1 MENINVAIC
10 VKRRKKIKRISKKYR
25 EVRKSQ
31 YNNCDMII
39 KQFFNCDVRINQFF
53 NYDLINY
60 AIQLYNIKSPY
71 FRQTE

>member
-39 KQFFNCDVRINQFF
+39 K
-53 NYDLINY
+53 
-60 AIQLYNIKSPY
+60 
-71 FRQTE
+71 